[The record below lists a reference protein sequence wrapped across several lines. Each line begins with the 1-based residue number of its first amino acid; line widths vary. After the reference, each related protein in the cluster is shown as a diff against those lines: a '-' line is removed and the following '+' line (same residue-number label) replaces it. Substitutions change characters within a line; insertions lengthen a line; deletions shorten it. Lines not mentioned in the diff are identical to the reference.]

1 MATTQS
7 ATRKPSKKEVHE
19 SLKEKLQHA
28 LSDFGHMVH
37 EIDLKKIV
45 HDSATFISN
54 ALHKKPEAPKKGAK
68 KATKNKEAAHAAES
82 HAAKKAIVKTAAKK
96 SAKKKK

>member
-1 MATTQS
+1 MATTQ
-7 ATRKPSKKEVHE
+7 AAPRKQSKKEVHE

-28 LSDFGHMVH
+28 LSDFGHMVQ
-37 EIDLKKIV
+37 EIHLKKIV

-54 ALHKKPEAPKKGAK
+54 ALHKKPAAPKKAVK
-68 KATKNKEAAHAAES
+68 KPGKSKEAAHAAES